1 VKTGLWLSTFLI
13 PVVSIGALQ
22 VERGFV
28 EKTIEVN
35 SQDYRYTVFVPDSWS
50 PVEEWPVILF
60 LHGAGERGADNRAQ
74 TEVGLGGA
82 IRRQEHRFPAIV
94 VMPQCRRGV
103 WWNDPAMEQLA
114 LKTLQSAIE
123 EYNGDP
129 DRVYLT
135 GLSMGGYGTFYLG
148 SKYPGKFAALVP
160 VCGGIVPPFRARETN
175 TVQGDPYLDAAKKI
189 GSTPTWIFHG
199 GADPVVP
206 VSESRKMA
214 EALKKVGNRVKY
226 TEYEGVGHNSW
237 DRAYSDPGLFGWM
250 LSKRR

>member
-1 VKTGLWLSTFLI
+1 M
-13 PVVSIGALQ
+13 Q

-28 EKTIEVN
+28 EKTIEIKAQ
-35 SQDYRYTVFVPDSWS
+35 SHSYTVFVPDNWS

-60 LHGAGERGADNRAQ
+60 LHGAGERGDDNRAQ
-74 TEVGLGGA
+74 TEVGLGAA
-82 IRRQEHRFPAIV
+82 IRRDSHRFPAIV

-114 LKTLQSAIE
+114 LQTLDKAIE
-123 EYNGDP
+123 EYNGDS

-160 VCGGIVPPFRARETN
+160 VCGGIVPPFRARETAPAE
-175 TVQGDPYLDAAKKI
+175 GDPYLNAAQKI
-189 GSTPTWIFHG
+189 GLTPTWIFHG
-199 GADPVVP
+199 GADPAVP
-206 VSESRKMA
+206 VSESRNMA
-214 EALKKVGNRVKY
+214 AALKKVGNRVKY